1 MKKLFLLLAF
11 VGITLAQANAQC
23 TPVAS
28 LPRAGIFPDSA
39 TGFMPAFATS
49 PYSQIIQIKV
59 PTDTVA
65 PGTTVSIP
73 ITKISL
79 TGTIQVVPPLT
90 GFNLACN
97 VPNCAFPGGQINCA
111 TITATPTASEVGAH
125 QLIIPATA
133 YTNFN
138 IPVATDTIDYYYINV
153 YPAGTMSVEVMSKD
167 NAHLQ
172 MYPNP
177 AVERVTVDFSA
188 PKRGRGKGKG
198 GSAAGVLCWDE
209 DLQIQ
214 PGVNR
219 IPIDVSSWP
228 NGIYFIQITFDDRT
242 FSGKLVVQH

>member
-1 MKKLFLLLAF
+1 MKKLLLLLAF

-23 TPVAS
+23 TPVTS

-59 PTDTVA
+59 PEDTVA

-79 TGTIQVVPPLT
+79 TGTIQVIPPIT
-90 GFNLACN
+90 GFNLTCN

-133 YTNFN
+133 YTTFN

>member
-1 MKKLFLLLAF
+1 MKKFLLLLSF
-11 VGITLAQANAQC
+11 ISLSFAQANAQC
-23 TPVAS
+23 TPAAT

-39 TGFMPAFATS
+39 TGFMPAFAST
-49 PYSQIIQIKV
+49 PYSQIIQIRV
-59 PTDTVA
+59 PNDTLI
-65 PGTTVSIP
+65 PGTTTSLT

-97 VPNCAFPGGQINCA
+97 VPNCAFPGNQINCA
-111 TITATPTASEVGAH
+111 NITATPSASDVGSH
-125 QLIIPATA
+125 QLLIPVTA

-138 IPVATDTIDYYYINV
+138 IPIASDTIDYYYINV
-153 YPAGTMSVEVMSKD
+153 YPAGTMSVEVLSKD
-167 NAHLQ
+167 NALLQ
-172 MYPNP
+172 MSPNP
-177 AVERVTVDFSA
+177 ATDRVTVDFSA

-198 GSAAGVLCWDE
+198 GSSAGVLCWDE

-242 FSGKLVVQH
+242 FAGKLVVQH